1 MKKILSITAVALAL
15 SSLSVQ
21 ADLLK
26 VEHEHNWKK
35 TSDSGYA
42 NSPKSTEVEQKTG
55 EYADA
60 LKSAKAEAKKAKKA
74 GMLWNT
80 IGGKK
85 GLLAKAKKLHKK
97 GDVKG
102 AVKLLETAKAH
113 GILGQKQ
120 AKDQANAGPNF

>member
-1 MKKILSITAVALAL
+1 MKKILLTTAVALAL

-21 ADLLK
+21 ADLIKVKHKHSWSELK
-26 VEHEHNWKK
+26 
-35 TSDSGYA
+35 SSSSSGYA
-42 NSPKSTEVEQKTG
+42 S
-55 EYADA
+55 A
-60 LKSAKAEAKKAKKA
+60 LKSAKVEQKKAKKV

-97 GDVKG
+97 GDIKG

-113 GILGQKQ
+113 GILSQKQ